1 MSFQNQDQTE
11 FVNWKKSAFSINSFF
26 TIDPEFQLRETLK
39 IESGNQ
45 LKWFMWL
52 NEHLVNLKLQSNFE
66 NPILYDLR
74 AAKLPMQK
82 LFKMMLL
89 KLYNSPL
96 ISTQKWEVYPQIRV
110 FPKWARF
117 DYDPIKN
124 ANFGRGWKF
133 WDSPP
138 QFVVKSSWGE
148 WAAGNC
154 NCFLFIQFEFKVNY
168 VALIQI
174 LKAKRE
180 ATKANEIGGS
190 LFSWHGL
197 FVGVPET
204 KGKTKG
210 GLV

>member
-1 MSFQNQDQTE
+1 
-11 FVNWKKSAFSINSFF
+11 
-26 TIDPEFQLRETLK
+26 
-39 IESGNQ
+39 
-45 LKWFMWL
+45 
-52 NEHLVNLKLQSNFE
+52 
-66 NPILYDLR
+66 
-74 AAKLPMQK
+74 MQK

-124 ANFGRGWKF
+124 ANFGRLEVLRFTTAICSKE
-133 WDSPP
+133 
-138 QFVVKSSWGE
+138 SSWRATS
-148 WAAGNC
+148 AAGNC